1 MKHNEVK
8 AYFKK
13 QLVEALPKYD
23 VLSIDE
29 TLSSRNIYIIDKQTK
44 ATLFYLDC
52 WFGTNDFRIRL
63 FDVPDANAEFKI
75 NKYTDYI
82 AQANGSYYQLLF
94 LGNMIN
100 TIIEKLGDLYEVKQS
115 K

>member
-44 ATLFYLDC
+44 ATLLYVDC
-52 WFGTNDFRIRL
+52 WFGTNDFRVTL
-63 FDVPDANAEFKI
+63 FEIPDAYIDFKL
-75 NKYTDYI
+75 NKYKDHV
-82 AQANGSYYQLLF
+82 AQAKGNYYQLLF
-94 LGNMIN
+94 LGNIIK
-100 TIIEKLGDLYEVKQS
+100 TITEKLEALNEVKQS

>member
-29 TLSSRNIYIIDKQTK
+29 TLSSRNIYIIDNVNYRVAKVSP
-44 ATLFYLDC
+44 Y
-52 WFGTNDFRIRL
+52 N
-63 FDVPDANAEFKI
+63 
-75 NKYTDYI
+75 Y
-82 AQANGSYYQLLF
+82 
-94 LGNMIN
+94 
-100 TIIEKLGDLYEVKQS
+100 
-115 K
+115 